1 MKQLVIKSKTYT
13 VFFLLFFLC
22 SALIQAQTKMPKIA
36 CVGNSITFGSG
47 IKDQLRDSYPSVLE
61 RMLGNGYEVQNF
73 GRSGATLLRNGN
85 YPYWKVPEYQNAKS
99 YNPDIVVIKLGSND
113 SKPVNK
119 AFWYQFEKDLSNMV
133 DTFRLLPSKPK
144 IYLCLPVPAI
154 GVGNFGITDSVL
166 INVIFP
172 QIKKVAKEKKT
183 ELIDLHS
190 ALENRPELFV
200 DRIHPNE
207 AGAILIAKTVAKGL
221 TGKDCEFIPQAFAG
235 KKSDWKGFE
244 RYDFSYYGR
253 NATVVG
259 PQKAAKG
266 NPWIMRPAFFGSYA
280 QADSALLTK
289 GFHVVYFDVTHL
301 YGSPRASK
309 LFNGFYDYLLKKYQ
323 FSDKVTL
330 EGLSRG
336 GLFVQNWA
344 VKNPDKVACIYVDA
358 PVCDIKSWAGRKA
371 ATLWNDFL
379 KEYNV
384 TDAQA
389 DTLKCSPVDQAVEL
403 AKTKLPILSVCGDA
417 DKTVP
422 MLENTMV
429 VRDKMVAAG
438 GSLRLISKPGV
449 DHHPHSLTDP
459 TPIVDFVLQHQPD
472 YLQKHHIN
480 LRGNLNNSR
489 LVFENE
495 KVGRVA
501 FLGGS
506 ITEMKGWHTI
516 VMEQLQQRFPH
527 IKFEF
532 MEAGIGSTGT
542 TPGAYR
548 MKKDVL
554 EKGKIDLLFVEAAV
568 NDDTNGFDS
577 IAQIRGME
585 GEVRQ
590 ALLSNPNMDIVMQH
604 FIYDP
609 FISILNQGK
618 TPDVITNHEKVA
630 DYYQIPSIN
639 QAQEIAERMQAGEF
653 DWKQFGG
660 THPAP
665 LGQKYYAAAIESLF
679 DQMWSVSYPDMQLKP
694 HVLPVN
700 PLNTFSYFNGK
711 LVDPREAKVKKG
723 WTYESP
729 WTPKEKGS
737 VREKN
742 RNTAILEA
750 LTPGAELSFK
760 FTGTAVGIYCL
771 AGPNAG
777 IVEYK
782 VDGGKF
788 KTLDLYTQWSG
799 SLYIPWVYMFEK
811 ELKDTK
817 HKLTLKM
824 SADKNPKSKGN
835 ACQIYYFTVNG
846 K

>member
-1 MKQLVIKSKTYT
+1 MKYSNMLI
-13 VFFLLFFLC
+13 LC
-22 SALIQAQTKMPKIA
+22 ILISLSTIVHAQTKPLKVA
-36 CVGNSITFGSG
+36 CVGNSITQGAG
-47 IKDQLRDSYPSVLE
+47 IKDQFRDSYPAVLG
-61 RMLGNGYEVQNF
+61 RMLGNGYDVQNF

-113 SKPVNK
+113 SKPLNK
-119 AFWYQFEKDLSNMV
+119 AFWYEFEKDLSNMV

-144 IYLCLPVPAI
+144 IYLCLPAPAF
-154 GVGNFGITDSVL
+154 GFGNFGITDSVL

-172 QIKKVAKEKKT
+172 QIKKVVKAKKT
-183 ELIDLHS
+183 ELIDLHT
-190 ALENRPELFV
+190 ALINSSDLLP

-207 AGAILIAKTVAKGL
+207 GGAVLIAKTVAKGL
-221 TGKDCEFIPQAFAG
+221 TGKEYEFIPQAFAG
-235 KKSDWKGFE
+235 RKGDWRGFE

-253 NATVVG
+253 NVTVVA
-259 PQKAAKG
+259 PKNAAKG
-266 NPWIMRPAFFGSYA
+266 NPWIMRPAFFGAYA

-301 YGSPRASK
+301 YGSPNARK
-309 LFNGFYDYLLKKYQ
+309 LFNGFYDYLVKKYQ
-323 FSDKVTL
+323 FSSKVTL

-344 VKNPDKVACIYVDA
+344 VKNPEKVACIYVDA
-358 PVCDIKSWAGRKA
+358 PVCDIKSWPSRKNA
-371 ATLWNDFL
+371 KLWSDFL

-389 DTLKCSPVDQAVEL
+389 DTLKCNPIDQAVEL

-422 MLENTMV
+422 MLENSMV
-429 VRDKMVAAG
+429 VRDKMTAAG
-438 GSLRLISKPGV
+438 GSMRLISKPGV

-489 LVFENE
+489 LIFENE

-506 ITEMKGWHTI
+506 ITEMYGWHNI
-516 VMEQLQQRFPH
+516 VMEQLKQRFPYT
-527 IKFEF
+527 KFEF
-532 MEAGIGSTGT
+532 VEAGIGSTGT

-568 NDDTNGFDS
+568 NDHGNGFDS

-604 FIYDP
+604 FIYDAFLP
-609 FISILNQGK
+609 ELNQGK
-618 TPDVITNHEKVA
+618 TPAVIQNHDKVA
-630 DYYQIPSIN
+630 EYYKIPSIN
-639 QAQEIAERMQAGEF
+639 QAQEIAERIQAGEF

-694 HVLPVN
+694 HELPAT
-700 PLNTFSYFNGK
+700 PLNAFSYFNGK

-729 WTPKEKGS
+729 WTPKEKGT

-742 RNTAILEA
+742 QNTAILEA
-750 LTPGAELSFK
+750 LTPGAELSLK
-760 FTGTAVGIYCL
+760 FEGTGIGIYCL

-777 IVEYK
+777 IIEYK

-788 KTLDLYTQWSG
+788 KTLDLYTRWSG
-799 SLYIPWVYMFEK
+799 NLYIPWVYMFET

-824 SADKNPKSKGN
+824 SADKNTSSKGN